1 MLVSGVNYFFRSAT
15 IRIPYRVDSSLL
27 LPSAARCLMKNATR
41 PNERAG
47 GRLRRQLSLT
57 TRREL
62 IEAVAARYRAAE
74 RNQKKEILDEFVK
87 VTGFHR
93 KHAIRALKKSPK
105 PETPAPRQ
113 RARIYD
119 EAVREALTIVWEA
132 ADRIC
137 GKRLRQVIAGLV
149 GAMERHG
156 HLQLDG
162 EVRESLLCMSAAT
175 MDRLLTTVRGTAKQG
190 RRKTTNNTLLR
201 KSIPVRTFGDWRDPA
216 PGFFEMDM
224 VVHCG
229 KATVGSYVHSLVLT
243 DIASGWTEAIAMVV
257 REQTLITESVREVRT
272 KLPVT
277 LRGLDVDNDSAF
289 INDTL
294 VDYCRDNKI
303 ELTRCRAYKKNDQAW
318 IEQKNGAVIRRMV
331 GYGRLEG
338 AAAAV
343 ALNKLYTSAR
353 LFVNFFQPSFKLL
366 SKTREGA
373 KVIKKYHP
381 PATPCERLLERKDVS
396 DEGKRQLHETLTALD
411 PVRLLSEIREAQRVI
426 AQLEIGAIDSETAQ
440 TTAALS
446 GFVASLS
453 TAWRDG
459 EVRPTHRKR
468 SSGPRTYRTRVDP
481 FEAVWPQVQQWLNEQ
496 PDANAKD
503 LFHRLRESMPGA
515 FAPGQLRTLQRRVKQ
530 WRSEVA
536 RQLVFGLESAAEME
550 RHMSVVAANAD
561 GVQA

>member
-1 MLVSGVNYFFRSAT
+1 V
-15 IRIPYRVDSSLL
+15 
-27 LPSAARCLMKNATR
+27 
-41 PNERAG
+41 
-47 GRLRRQLSLT
+47 T

-62 IEAVAARYRAAE
+62 IDAVAARYRAAG
-74 RNQKKEILDEFVK
+74 RNQKKEILDEFVE

-93 KHAIRALKKSPK
+93 KHAIRVLKRARRR
-105 PETPAPRQ
+105 ETPEPRQ

-119 EAVREALTIVWEA
+119 EAIREALTIVWEA

-137 GKRLRQVIAGLV
+137 GKRLHQVIAGLV

-156 HLQLDG
+156 HLNLDVA
-162 EVRESLLCMSAAT
+162 VRESLLSMSAAT
-175 MDRLLTTVRGTAKQG
+175 MDRLLTTVRDTAKQG
-190 RRKTTNNTLLR
+190 RRRAMINTPLR
-201 KSIPVRTFGDWRDPA
+201 KSIAVRTFGDWHDPS

-229 KATVGSYVHSLVLT
+229 KSTVGNYVHSLVLT
-243 DIASGWTEAIAMVV
+243 DIASGWTEAIAMVA
-257 REQTLITESVREVRT
+257 REQTLVTESVSEIRT
-272 KLPVT
+272 KLPFTV
-277 LRGLDVDNDSAF
+277 LGLDVDNDSAF
-289 INDTL
+289 INATL

-338 AAAAV
+338 VQVAAV
-343 ALNKLYTSAR
+343 LNQMYASMR

-366 SKTREGA
+366 SKIREGT

-381 PATPCERLLERKDVS
+381 PATPCERLLEREDFSEDRK
-396 DEGKRQLHETLTALD
+396 EQLRQTLAALD

-426 AQLEIGAIDSETAQ
+426 AQLEVGAAKADGAQ
-440 TTAALS
+440 SIPPLS

-453 TAWRDG
+453 TVWRDG

-468 SSGPRTYRTRVDP
+468 TTGPRTWRTRVDP
-481 FEAVWPQVQQWLNEQ
+481 FEAVWPQVQLWLNER

-503 LFHRLRESMPGA
+503 VFLRLRESTPGA
-515 FAPGQLRTLQRRVKQ
+515 FPPGQLRTLQRRVKQ
-530 WRSEVA
+530 WRSEIA
-536 RQLVFGLESAAEME
+536 RQLVLGIESELNIDRECLAGISSEE
-550 RHMSVVAANAD
+550 VRS
-561 GVQA
+561 

>member
-1 MLVSGVNYFFRSAT
+1 MLPVPMEG
-15 IRIPYRVDSSLL
+15 
-27 LPSAARCLMKNATR
+27 TR
-41 PNERAG
+41 G
-47 GRLRRQLSLT
+47 KLRRQLSVT

-62 IEAVAARYRAAE
+62 IEAVAARYRAAG
-74 RNQKKEILDEFVK
+74 RDQKSEILDEFVE

-93 KHAIRALKKSPK
+93 RHAIRVLKKAPRR
-105 PETPAPRQ
+105 ETSEPRQ

-119 EAVREALTIVWEA
+119 QAVQEALTIVWEA

-137 GKRLRQVIAGLV
+137 GKRLRQVITGLV
-149 GAMERHG
+149 DAMERHG
-156 HLQLDG
+156 HLKLDG
-162 EVRESLLCMSAAT
+162 AVRESLLSMSAAT
-175 MDRLLTTVRGTAKQG
+175 MDRLLARVRDTAKQG
-190 RRKTTNNTLLR
+190 RRRTMINTPLR
-201 KSIPVRTFGDWRDPA
+201 KSIAVRTFGDWHNPS

-229 KATVGSYVHSLVLT
+229 KSTIGSYVHSLVLT

-257 REQTLITESVREVRT
+257 REQTLVTESVGEIRT
-272 KLPVT
+272 KLPFTV
-277 LRGLDVDNDSAF
+277 LGLDVDNDSAF

-294 VDYCRDNKI
+294 VSYCRDNKI

-338 AAAAV
+338 AEAAA

-396 DEGKRQLHETLTALD
+396 DECKGQLRETLAALD

-426 AQLEIGAIDSETAQ
+426 AQLEIGVANSETTQ
-440 TTAALS
+440 TTSALS

-468 SSGPRTYRTRVDP
+468 TSGPRTYRTRIDP

-496 PDANAKD
+496 PDANGKE
-503 LFHRLRESMPGA
+503 LFLRLQGSMAGT

-530 WRSEVA
+530 WRSEIA
-536 RQLVFGLESAAEME
+536 RQLVLGLGSQTEIDQDICSAGATISSEV
-550 RHMSVVAANAD
+550 RP
-561 GVQA
+561 